1 MNFLDLNKDNKFDTK
16 DGQIILAYTFA
27 AVGIFLLVAAF
38 FFPPLTTFN
47 SLVHLPSA
55 ALSFLLQC
63 NIPQTTR
70 NTLTRQIKRY
80 ILARNKK
87 KKQTR

>member
-38 FFPPLTTFN
+38 FFPPLAIIDI
-47 SLVHLPSA
+47 SIQSA
-55 ALSFLLQC
+55 SGLLFSFCAAILG
-63 NIPQTTR
+63 IDYHYTR
-70 NTLTRQIKRY
+70 MIYFFICHDKSR
-80 ILARNKK
+80 
-87 KKQTR
+87 

>member
-38 FFPPLTTFN
+38 WVNPIAVIDI
-47 SLVHLPSA
+47 SIQSA
-55 ALSFLLQC
+55 AGLLFSFCAAILGIDYHYTHLLSQTLS
-63 NIPQTTR
+63 NI
-70 NTLTRQIKRY
+70 
-80 ILARNKK
+80 KK
-87 KKQTR
+87 KKEEEE